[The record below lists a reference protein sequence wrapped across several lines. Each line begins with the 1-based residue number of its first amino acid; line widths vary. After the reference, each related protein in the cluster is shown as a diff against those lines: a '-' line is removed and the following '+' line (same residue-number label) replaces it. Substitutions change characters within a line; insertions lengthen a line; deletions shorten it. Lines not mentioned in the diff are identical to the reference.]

1 MKKKKRELFPFMF
14 TWTEYL
20 ELNTKQS
27 SAKLLKDSE
36 GQMPDSFCSVISL
49 IITIYHQ
56 ETAEFHVI
64 ETDAE

>member
-1 MKKKKRELFPFMF
+1 MF